1 MVFRYLSSRRRTK
14 RIRKFGDPQLM
25 KQLMPDVSKFRP
37 LVKFI
42 LLLCAFVALVIVL
55 ARPQFGSK
63 ITNEKRTGIE
73 AIICLDVSN
82 SMMAEDVTPSRLSR
96 SKMLVENL
104 VDHFTNDKIGLIVFA
119 GDAFIQL
126 PITSDYVS
134 AKMFLQNISPSMI
147 NNQGTNIAEALNIA
161 SQSFTK
167 DEGVGKAIIVITDGE
182 DHEGKAVEMAEEVR
196 KKGMRVYMLGVGS
209 PSGSPIP
216 DGNGGYMKDR
226 LGETVVSALNE
237 DMCKQIASA
246 GNGAYI
252 HVDNSNTAQKQLDGE
267 LDKLSKKEINTT
279 VYSEFDE
286 QFQAFAIIA
295 LILLVL
301 EICIYDR
308 KNPMLRNISLFKR
321 KKTVSVFILL
331 MTTMSMQAQT
341 DRQFITQGNRLFRQG
356 KYAEAEVLYRKAL
369 EKNPKNPQA
378 VYNLGN
384 ALLFQKKD
392 SAALVQYQQTSKI
405 EKNKTR
411 LAKSFH
417 NMGVIFQTRQMYQ
430 EAVSAYAEALRNN
443 PNDDETRYNYVL
455 CKHQLKNQQ
464 KNGGGG
470 GGQDK
475 NKDKNKQDKDKNKQD
490 QNKDKQDQNKDQQ
503 DKNKDKQDQKD
514 QQQTPQN
521 QMSKENAEQLLQA
534 AEQQEKDT
542 QRKLKEAQRS
552 GSKRQYEK
560 NW

>member
-25 KQLMPDVSKFRP
+25 KQLMPDVSKIRP

-209 PSGSPIP
+209 PSGSPVP

-321 KKTVSVFILL
+321 KKAVSVFILL

-356 KYAEAEVLYRKAL
+356 KYAEAEVLYRKAV

-384 ALLFQKKD
+384 ALLAQKKD

-503 DKNKDKQDQKD
+503 DKNNDKQNQKD

-534 AEQQEKDT
+534 AEQQEKNT